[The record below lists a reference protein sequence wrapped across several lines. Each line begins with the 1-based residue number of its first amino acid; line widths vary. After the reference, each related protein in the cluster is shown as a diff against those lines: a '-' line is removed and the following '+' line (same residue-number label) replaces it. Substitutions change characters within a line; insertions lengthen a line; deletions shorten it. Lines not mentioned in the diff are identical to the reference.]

1 MQKSTT
7 KGSAAKSATAASSA
21 AAASASS
28 QKAAAPVVEASSQHT
43 AFEAGMAAFHARE
56 FDRAKQFFQ
65 AALEGSAKEL
75 NYAAKQ
81 HLLMCE
87 QRLAKAAVQLDSAED
102 YYNFAVSLMNKRDGE
117 GAVKNLEKALQMGE
131 ADYMHLAMAV
141 ALGMNQDIAGA
152 ARHLQ
157 RAIEIHPRNR
167 IAAHNDPDFAELM
180 QHGAIRELL
189 QGGARNSGDGHN

>member
-1 MQKSTT
+1 
-7 KGSAAKSATAASSA
+7 
-21 AAASASS
+21 
-28 QKAAAPVVEASSQHT
+28 
-43 AFEAGMAAFHARE
+43 MAAFHSRDFA
-56 FDRAKQFFQ
+56 RAKQFFE
-65 AALEGSAKEL
+65 AALEGTAKEV

-81 HLLMCE
+81 HLLMCAK
-87 QRLAKAAVQLDSAED
+87 RLASAAVHLESAED
-102 YYNFAVSLMNKRDGE
+102 YYNFAVSLMNKRDGD
-117 GAVKNLEKALQMGE
+117 GAAQHLEKALQLGE

-141 ALGMNQDIAGA
+141 ALGMRHDISGA

-189 QGGARNSGDGHN
+189 QGGSNSGGSNQGGGQN

>member
-1 MQKSTT
+1 
-7 KGSAAKSATAASSA
+7 
-21 AAASASS
+21 
-28 QKAAAPVVEASSQHT
+28 
-43 AFEAGMAAFHARE
+43 MAAFHARD
-56 FDRAKQFFQ
+56 FARAKQFFE
-65 AALEGSAKEL
+65 ASLEGTAKEV

-87 QRLAKAAVQLDSAED
+87 KRLASAAVHLESAED

-117 GAVKNLEKALQMGE
+117 GAAQHLEKALQLGE

-141 ALGMNQDIAGA
+141 ALGMRHDISGA

-180 QHGAIRELL
+180 QHTAIRELL
-189 QGGARNSGDGHN
+189 QGNSNHGGGHN